1 MDFAKIAHI
10 LQGLESGA
18 VTPEQGAILID
29 GIVEILN
36 KLRPQ
41 LKKWWFRVM
50 LDGVKVSFDGVE
62 RALGR
67 NRMTIAEI
75 LQLADSGTTLL
86 FAYLVWIELRNVRT
100 EIVSVL
106 HRIDGF
112 IQARDQ

>member
-1 MDFAKIAHI
+1 MDFNKIGHI

-41 LKKWWFRVM
+41 LKKWRFRVM
-50 LDGVKVSFDGVE
+50 LD
-62 RALGR
+62 
-67 NRMTIAEI
+67 EI

-86 FAYLVWIELRNVRT
+86 FAYLVWVELRNVRT